1 MIGFRLELI
10 SLEGMSYRRILQL
23 TVMCEGVPEALDHL
37 FLNCVMAR
45 DVWAGI
51 LRWLGFVYHTPP
63 DLFVHWKW
71 WNELSGNKKIRK
83 GYRIIWHAAIWTIW
97 RVRNDLIFNN
107 STCGIEEVVEAIKAL
122 AWRWVLN
129 RLNLPACMFYEWNWN
144 SQDCLLR

>member
-1 MIGFRLELI
+1 
-10 SLEGMSYRRILQL
+10 
-23 TVMCEGVPEALDHL
+23 MCEGVPEASDHL

-45 DVWAGI
+45 EVWAGI

-107 STCGIEEVVEAIKAL
+107 STCGIEEVVKAIKVL

-129 RLNLPACMFYEWNWN
+129 RLNLPACMFYEWTWN
-144 SQDCLLR
+144 PQDCLLR